1 MYVQDCMTIT
11 PLTVRPESDPMA
23 ALMVLKY
30 HGFRHLPVLDN
41 DANLV
46 GIVDRDDLEKF
57 LSTAGSPTVLKRQHR
72 VEQVMTRNVV
82 TVTPSCPL
90 EDAALLM
97 VENKIG
103 SLPVMDG
110 GQLVGI
116 ITKTDIFKQFAAVL
130 GGGTN
135 SFRLTVQVADTPG
148 QLAQLSSRIANVNG
162 NISSLVA
169 YPADRTGRQN
179 LTLRVQGIDR
189 QTVLAAI
196 SDQPELEVLDAW
208 GCAE

>member
-1 MYVQDCMTIT
+1 MYVQDCMTLT

-30 HGFRHLPVLDN
+30 HGFRHLPVLEKDGS
-41 DANLV
+41 LV

-72 VEQVMTRNVV
+72 VEQVMTRDVV
-82 TVTPSCPL
+82 TVTPACPL
-90 EDAALLM
+90 EEAAILM

-103 SLPVMDG
+103 SLPVMESG
-110 GQLVGI
+110 RLVGI

-130 GGGTN
+130 GGGTD

-148 QLAQLSSRIANVNG
+148 QLAQLASRIAGVKG

-169 YPADRTGRQN
+169 YPADKPDRQN
-179 LTLRVQGIDR
+179 LTLRVEGVDR
-189 QTVLAAI
+189 QIVLGAI
-196 SDQPELEVLDAW
+196 SDQPELEIMDAW

>member
-1 MYVQDCMTIT
+1 MYVQDCMTLT

-41 DANLV
+41 DGNLV

-57 LSTAGSPTVLKRQHR
+57 LSTAGAPTVLKRQHR
-72 VEQVMTRNVV
+72 VEQVMTRDVV

-90 EDAALLM
+90 EEAALLM

-130 GGGTN
+130 GGGTD
-135 SFRLTVQVADTPG
+135 SFRLTVQVTDAPG
-148 QLAQLSSRIANVNG
+148 QLAQLSSRIAKVNG

-169 YPADRTGRQN
+169 YPADKPGRQN
-179 LTLRVQGIDR
+179 LTLRVQGVDR
-189 QTVLAAI
+189 QAVLMAI
-196 SDQPELEVLDAW
+196 SDQPELEVLDTW

>member
-1 MYVQDCMTIT
+1 MYVQDCMTET

-30 HGFRHLPVLDN
+30 HGFRHLPVLDK
-41 DANLV
+41 DGHLV

-82 TVTPSCPL
+82 MVTPSCPL
-90 EDAALLM
+90 EEAALLM

-103 SLPVMDG
+103 SLPVVDG
-110 GQLVGI
+110 ERLVGI

-130 GGGTN
+130 GGGTD

-148 QLAQLSSRIANVNG
+148 QLAQLASRIAKVNG

-169 YPADRTGRQN
+169 YPADQPGRQN

-189 QTVLAAI
+189 QTVLVAI
-196 SDQPELEVLDAW
+196 SDQVELEVLDAW

>member
-1 MYVQDCMTIT
+1 MYVQDCMTT
-11 PLTVRPESDPMA
+11 SPLTVRPESDPMA

-41 DANLV
+41 EGSLV

-57 LSTAGSPTVLKRQHR
+57 LSTAGPPTVLKRQHR
-72 VEQVMTRNVV
+72 VEQVMTRDVM

-90 EDAALLM
+90 EEAALLM

-130 GGGTN
+130 GGGTD

-148 QLAQLSSRIANVNG
+148 QLAQLSNRIAKVNG

-169 YPADRTGRQN
+169 YPADKPRRQN
-179 LTLRVQGIDR
+179 LTLRVQGVDR
-189 QTVLAAI
+189 QTVLGAI
-196 SDQPELEVLDAW
+196 SDQPELEVLDTW

>member
-1 MYVQDCMTIT
+1 MYVQDCMTLT

-23 ALMVLKY
+23 ALMVIKY

-41 DANLV
+41 DGNLV

-57 LSTAGSPTVLKRQHR
+57 LSTAGAPTVLKRQHR
-72 VEQVMTRNVV
+72 VEQVMTRDVV

-90 EDAALLM
+90 EEAALLM

-130 GGGTN
+130 GGGTD

-148 QLAQLSSRIANVNG
+148 QLAQLSSRIAKVNG

-169 YPADRTGRQN
+169 YPADKPGRQN
-179 LTLRVQGIDR
+179 LTLRVQGVD
-189 QTVLAAI
+189 QEAVLMAI
-196 SDQPELEVLDAW
+196 SDQPELEVLDGW
-208 GCAE
+208 GCSE